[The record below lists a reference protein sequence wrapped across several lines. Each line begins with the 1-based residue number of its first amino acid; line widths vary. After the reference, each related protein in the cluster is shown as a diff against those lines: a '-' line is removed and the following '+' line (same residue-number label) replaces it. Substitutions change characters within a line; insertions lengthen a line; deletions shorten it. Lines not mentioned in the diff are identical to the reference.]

1 MLLAIRPKLD
11 GVNVKLALRGHQG
24 WVSSVTWAPHSP
36 YSLCSGSYDGSIRIW
51 DIRSK
56 GSIYTL
62 EQSEKK
68 ILAVDWCGDR
78 ILSGGEDKKLG
89 LFQAKAF

>member
-1 MLLAIRPKLD
+1 LVD
-11 GVNVKLALRGHQG
+11 GVNVKLALRGHKG
-24 WVSSVTWAPHSP
+24 WVSSVSWAPNSP

-56 GSIYTL
+56 GAVYTL
-62 EQSEKK
+62 ASDQDQSPPK